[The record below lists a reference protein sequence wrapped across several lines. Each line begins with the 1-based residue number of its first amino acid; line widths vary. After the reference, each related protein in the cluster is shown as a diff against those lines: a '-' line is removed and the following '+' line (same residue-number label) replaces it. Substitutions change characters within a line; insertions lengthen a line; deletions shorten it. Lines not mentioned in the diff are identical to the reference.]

1 MRQKTSAVLTLGFLA
16 AIGVSSLLAIS
27 QASKEQKVDVGGCEL
42 FTSQAGS
49 GEPVVVFEAGLG
61 EDTSTW
67 QSVLPQVAQFAH
79 TFAYDRAGLGKS
91 DSSPNPKTVE
101 QMVKELQGVLTAG
114 HVPPPYVLVGHS
126 LGGAV
131 IQLFAHTYPNE
142 VAGLVLVDPEDG
154 RLLERLQA
162 RLPKEEWDAREKTLA
177 QMMAGASP
185 AQKAEIEGSKSSGKA
200 LAAAVPLPDV
210 PMVLLTGTLKDP
222 SFPGNP
228 MEQDLKLQLQ
238 EEFLKT
244 APHGDH
250 VLVPN
255 SRHYIQEDAPQLVI
269 DAIRKVVSQSRKPA
283 QQARS

>member
-1 MRQKTSAVLTLGFLA
+1 MRRYVSAFRTLGLFITISFA
-16 AIGVSSLLAIS
+16 SIGAMAQESN
-27 QASKEQKVDVGGCEL
+27 EQKVDVGGYQL
-42 FTSQAGS
+42 FTSQAGT
-49 GEPVVVFEAGLG
+49 GEPVVVFQAGLG

-67 QSVLPQVAQFAH
+67 QSVLPKAAQFAH

-91 DSSPNPKTVE
+91 DPSTSPKTVE
-101 QMVKELQGVLTAG
+101 QMVKEMHAVLNAA

-131 IQLFAHTYPNE
+131 VQLFACTYPKQ

-162 RLPKEEWDAREKTLA
+162 SLPKEEWQAREKTLG
-177 QMMAGASP
+177 QMMSGASP
-185 AQKAEIEGSKSSGKA
+185 AQKAEIEGSKISGKA
-200 LAAAVPLPDV
+200 FAASSPFPDV
-210 PMVLLTGTLKDP
+210 PVVLLTGTLKDP
-222 SFPGNP
+222 TFPGNP

-238 EEFLKT
+238 KEFLKSV
-244 APHGDH
+244 PRGEQ

-269 DAIRKVVSQSRKPA
+269 DAIRKIVDQCRKPA
-283 QQARS
+283 APSGK

>member
-1 MRQKTSAVLTLGFLA
+1 MRRKTSTASILGFLA
-16 AIGVSSLLAIS
+16 IISAGSLQAVS
-27 QASKEQKVDVGGCEL
+27 QESKEQKVDVGGCQL
-42 FTSQAGS
+42 LTSQAGS
-49 GEPVVVFEAGLG
+49 GAPVVVFEAGLG

-67 QSVLPQVAQFAH
+67 QSVLPQVAQITH

-101 QMVKELQGVLTAG
+101 QMVKELQGVLTAA

-126 LGGAV
+126 LVGAV

-154 RLLERLQA
+154 RLLDRLQA
-162 RLPKEEWDAREKTLA
+162 RLPKEEWDAREKALA
-177 QMMAGASP
+177 QMMSGASP
-185 AQKAEIEGSKSSGKA
+185 AQRAEIEGSKSSGKA
-200 LAAAVPLPDV
+200 LATAVPLPDV
-210 PMVLLTGTLKDP
+210 PTVLLTGTLKDP

-228 MEQDLKLQLQ
+228 MEQDLKLQLH

-244 APHGDH
+244 APHADH

-269 DAIRKVVSQSRKPA
+269 DAIRKVVNESRKAAPNVP
-283 QQARS
+283 